1 MKTKYE
7 PASKHYTIRCNETH
21 EEQDFE
27 TESECI
33 EWAKKVAHT
42 FGSQMTFTLTRVTE
56 ESSEIW
62 ADTNAEAGM
71 VR

>member
-1 MKTKYE
+1 MKIEYE

-21 EEQDFE
+21 EEQDFD
-27 TESECI
+27 TEAACL

-42 FGSQMTFTLTRVTE
+42 FAEDMTFTVTRVTE
-56 ESSEIW
+56 EAGEVW
-62 ADTNAEAGM
+62 ADTNAEVGM